1 MDTGTCQPSSARI
14 PPGAGRG
21 MPAITPAPIDSF
33 HEVAGA
39 WHQHDLLI
47 IMADTERVLSGYA
60 DIVAVNEC
68 SGEERYRTRYA
79 RRRHAAS
86 YMLARLALAAIL
98 RKRSPEDITLVKEP
112 TGGVRIAGED
122 SVYLCISYTHTLLAL
137 AFARAKV
144 GIDIERIR
152 PLAINHIPA
161 LVSTICDEQPEI
173 PPDCTAFLQHWTA
186 LEAHAKY
193 SNIPLWKMLQNPHA
207 GRQGHAASYLIQGSA
222 VLSVVTETPCPIHRI
237 QCLRNQ

>member
-1 MDTGTCQPSSARI
+1 MDTGTCQTAGARI
-14 PPGAGRG
+14 PPGAATGI
-21 MPAITPAPIDSF
+21 PAITPAPVAAF

-47 IMADTERVLSGYA
+47 IMADTERLLSGYA
-60 DIVAVNEC
+60 DIPAVIEC
-68 SGEERYRTRYA
+68 PDEERHRTRYA

-86 YMLARLALAAIL
+86 HMLARLALAAIL
-98 RKRSPEDITLVKEP
+98 RKRSPDDITLVQEP
-112 TGGVRIAGED
+112 TGGIRIAGED
-122 SVYLCISYTHTLLAL
+122 SVCLCISYSHTLLAL
-137 AFARAKV
+137 AFARGKV

-161 LVSTICDEQPEI
+161 LVSTICDDQPEI

-193 SNIPLWKMLQNPHA
+193 SNIPLWKMLQNPQA

-222 VLSVVTETPCPIHRI
+222 VLSVVTETPCPLHRI
-237 QCLRNQ
+237 RCLRKQ